1 MGAEKY
7 AREFEFAGGSI
18 MDEEMLPD
26 LIGESHKAMLVSDTS
41 GLSCNAEQFWLLA
54 MGSLEQAKRFAT
66 LALYAQRQARV
77 T

>member
-1 MGAEKY
+1 MKCEL
-7 AREFEFAGGSI
+7 
-18 MDEEMLPD
+18 DEETLPTAIGMLHSEM
-26 LIGESHKAMLVSDTS
+26 LIADTS

-77 T
+77 G